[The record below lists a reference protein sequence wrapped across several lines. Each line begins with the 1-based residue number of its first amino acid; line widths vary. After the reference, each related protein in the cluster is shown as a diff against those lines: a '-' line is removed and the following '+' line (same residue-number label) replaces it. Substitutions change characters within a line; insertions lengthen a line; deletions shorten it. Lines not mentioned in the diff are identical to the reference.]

1 MFAKAIWIA
10 CAPARRIGAPLP
22 ASVNGGFAV
31 LRVPTGGA
39 GGPGS
44 DALPKPNVM
53 RSASS
58 RDVIVTEVNRSDG
71 SVALW
76 ASTAHAVPC
85 AEADAPGRVVGLVE
99 CAGDGLRGAV
109 SVGVAAAVAVA

>member
-1 MFAKAIWIA
+1 MFVKPVWIA
-10 CAPARRIGAPLP
+10 CSPVRRIGAPLA
-22 ASVNGGFAV
+22 ASVKGRFAIW
-31 LRVPTGGA
+31 RDAIGGA

-53 RSASS
+53 TSASG
-58 RDVIVTEVNRSDG
+58 RDVIATEVNRSDG

-85 AEADAPGRVVGLVE
+85 AEADAAGRVVGSIE
-99 CAGDGLRGAV
+99 GAGGGLGGGGSRR
-109 SVGVAAAVAVA
+109 